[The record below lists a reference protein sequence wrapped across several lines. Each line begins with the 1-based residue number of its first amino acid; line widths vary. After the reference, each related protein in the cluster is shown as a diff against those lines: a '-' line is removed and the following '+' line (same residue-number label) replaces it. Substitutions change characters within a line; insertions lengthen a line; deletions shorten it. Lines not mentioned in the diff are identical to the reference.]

1 MTVLFKSASS
11 FLMLFPILVAGL
23 VAPAPLAAQP
33 AGSFSDPVQGVVRQE
48 NGGSLAGLRVEL
60 SGTGGSGR
68 AWSDV
73 RPDGS
78 FRIPA
83 ETQPGKQYI
92 LRVFDGRGQ
101 LIHDDIV
108 RPDVSPLEIHLHGPA
123 PERPVSGV
131 VSVEELRN
139 PVPEKA
145 MREYR
150 RARKAAE
157 KGNFQ
162 RAIQHLHKAIEIHP
176 GFVEAHNSLGV
187 KHMRLRDFSKAAEA
201 FETALRLKP
210 QAVEPLSNLGI
221 AYHGLERYEEAERLI
236 RTALELNPRA
246 PRTRFSLALVLLSRG
261 NQQEA
266 PEALRILLDV
276 AEEIPQAHLC
286 LATFYEGQAQY
297 QVATREV
304 TAYLDTQDPLY
315 RELAQQWLV
324 KLESAVKD
332 SRTARVD

>member
-1 MTVLFKSASS
+1 MSVLSKSASS
-11 FLMLFPILVAGL
+11 FLLLLPIVVAGFL
-23 VAPAPLAAQP
+23 APAPLPAQP

-60 SGTGGSGR
+60 SGTGGSSR

-78 FRIPA
+78 FRIPVDGQA
-83 ETQPGKQYI
+83 GKQYI

-108 RPDVSPLEIHLHGPA
+108 RPDASPLEIHLHGPA

-131 VSVEELRN
+131 VSVEELRH

-150 RARKAAE
+150 RAGKAAE

-176 GFVEAHNSLGV
+176 EFVEAHNSLGV
-187 KHMRLRDFSKAAEA
+187 KHMRLRDFSKAAAA
-201 FETALRLKP
+201 FEMALRLKP
-210 QAVEPLSNLGI
+210 DAVEPLSNLGI

-266 PEALRILLDV
+266 PEASRILLDV
-276 AEEIPQAHLC
+276 AAEIPQAHLC

-297 QVATREV
+297 QAATREV
-304 TAYLDTQDPLY
+304 AAYLDTQDTLY
-315 RELAQQWLV
+315 RELAEQWLV
-324 KLESAVKD
+324 RLQSAA
-332 SRTARVD
+332 SGSPTARVD